1 VPVPRPAVRV
11 WTAVAALSLVSFP
24 LATACSS
31 TGGDGAAAGS
41 PATGQA
47 GSSNSTGGVG
57 VSGASTTGT
66 AGASMPGG
74 GVAATTGGVATG
86 TAGSAA
92 GTGGAGGTPAGTGGS
107 AGNTSGGVA
116 TTGGTDGADPCNN
129 PPTHKLNVMAAVGEH
144 KHGNAGLD
152 TRAKTMLG
160 KLVIDYGVAGG
171 SYTSFLAKRG
181 YHSIG
186 APGFAECAAPDL
198 DGDRTRV
205 GKCRVG
211 EIATTEKA
219 ITATLVSLQGQYPE
233 EDWGYFL
240 DANNKL
246 RWADVATTGFSHGA
260 TTAAINGRTQCLW
273 RAVSR
278 SGPRDNV
285 CGNGPCATPLSPA
298 TAYDAAC
305 ADPKIA
311 EWLDLPSKTPIDR
324 FYGFAGM
331 SDGQC
336 GDIMFNMHRTK
347 YLGEPVVLE
356 MAGATPTSH
365 QFFSSG
371 QGHSGFFDYGPAM
384 VALEIAFGI
393 PPENRNPT
401 F

>member
-1 VPVPRPAVRV
+1 
-11 WTAVAALSLVSFP
+11 
-24 LATACSS
+24 
-31 TGGDGAAAGS
+31 
-41 PATGQA
+41 
-47 GSSNSTGGVG
+47 
-57 VSGASTTGT
+57 
-66 AGASMPGG
+66 MPGG

-86 TAGSAA
+86 TAGSAGMV
-92 GTGGAGGTPAGTGGS
+92 GTGGAPGGAGGS
-107 AGNTSGGVA
+107 AGNPAGGVA

-186 APGFAECAAPDL
+186 APGFAECSAPDL

-205 GKCRVG
+205 GKCRLG

-278 SGPRDNV
+278 SGPRDNT
-285 CGNGPCATPLSPA
+285 CGKGPCATPLNPA

-305 ADPKIA
+305 TDDKVA

-347 YLGEPVVLE
+347 YIGEPVVLE
-356 MAGATPTSH
+356 TAGAAPTSH

-371 QGHSGFFDYGPAM
+371 QGHSGFFDYAAATT
-384 VALEIAFGI
+384 ALEIAFGI
-393 PPENRNPT
+393 PPENRNPA